1 MKHPFK
7 RILSALLASLML
19 LPLAACGDTD
29 SGTPDTTDPAV
40 TTPAVTTEAETT
52 PDPNLREN
60 AKDNLPADLNLN
72 GAEIN
77 VLAWDHEYSRFDIA
91 GNEDISGDI
100 VFDAVHDRNAAVE
113 ERLNCTLNTSL
124 DPSAKWQDFAG
135 ILQRTV
141 ASGDNTYSFMVA
153 MGNSTIQYGNDKYF
167 MDVSGLEYLDFE
179 QPWWWKDSMDELS
192 LDGETYRYLVGDMQL
207 SNYLASGAVYFN
219 KRLFENAIGSSDD
232 LYKLVIDGGWTWDKL
247 HEYCEVGAQ
256 DVNGDGIIGDGDI
269 WGSRLGHDVLL
280 NMMEFSSDVRRH
292 TRDEN
297 GYVAIDYDAER
308 AAVVTEKLYNLL
320 YETKGF
326 SYDKSAY
333 TEAQPFAS
341 GNMLFYIERLVQT
354 TEAELR
360 DMEDDYGIIP
370 MAKADDSQKDY
381 VSLVQNAAMNVAL
394 PVTCPDP
401 NATAAV
407 LEALY
412 AESYRSV
419 VETFY
424 ETALKVKYSRDSYSG
439 QCIDLIANSARRF
452 VVYEYGFAWNNAG
465 TVIST
470 CLNAKNTNF
479 ASIYAKMS
487 PAFDKLLD
495 KYMQDF
501 EKQKAANAAG

>member
-1 MKHPFK
+1 MKHSIK

-19 LPLAACGDTD
+19 LPLASCGDT
-29 SGTPDTTDPAV
+29 GTEPTDTTAAAA
-40 TTPAVTTEAETT
+40 TPEVTTEAETT
-52 PDPNLREN
+52 PDPTLRKN

-72 GAEIN
+72 GADFN
-77 VLAWDHEYSRFDIA
+77 VLGWDHDYTRYDIA

-100 VFDAVHDRNAAVE
+100 VFDAIHERNASVE
-113 ERLNCTLNTSL
+113 ERLNCTITTTI
-124 DPSAKWQDFAG
+124 DPSAKWADFAG

-141 ASGDNTYSFMVA
+141 AAGDDTYAFVAA
-153 MGNSTIQYGNDKYF
+153 MGNSTIQYGSDKYF
-167 MDVSGLEYLDFE
+167 LDVSGLDYLDFD

-219 KRLFENAIGSSDD
+219 KRLFENALGSSDE

-247 HEYCEVGAQ
+247 HEYCEVGSQ
-256 DVNGDGIIGDGDI
+256 DLNGDGVIADGDI
-269 WGSRLGHDVLL
+269 WGTKLGHDVLL

-292 TRDEN
+292 VRDEN
-297 GYVAIDYDAER
+297 GYVKVDYDTDR
-308 AAVVTEKLYNLL
+308 AADVTQKLYSLL

-326 SYDKSAY
+326 VYDKSGY
-333 TEAQPFAS
+333 TDTKLFSS
-341 GNMLFYIERLVQT
+341 GQMVFFIERIV
-354 TEAELR
+354 EATSADLR

-370 MAKADDSQKDY
+370 MAKADDQQKEY
-381 VSLVQNAAMNVAL
+381 VSLVQNAALNIAI
-394 PVTCPDP
+394 PVTCKDP

-407 LEALY
+407 LEALN

-419 VETFY
+419 VEPFY

-439 QCIDLIANSARRF
+439 QCIDLIADSARRF

-487 PAFDKLLD
+487 PAFDKLLT
-495 KYMQDF
+495 KYMADF
-501 EKQKAANAAG
+501 EAQKAANAG

>member
-1 MKHPFK
+1 MKHPVK
-7 RILSALLASLML
+7 RTLSALLASLML

-29 SGTPDTTDPAV
+29 SGTPDTTDPAT

-72 GAEIN
+72 GAAIN
-77 VLAWDHEYSRFDIA
+77 VLAWENDYSRYDIA

-100 VFDAVHDRNAAVE
+100 VFDAIHERNASVQ
-113 ERLNCTLNTSL
+113 ERLNCTLTTTL
-124 DPSAKWQDFAG
+124 EPAAKWQDFASL
-135 ILQRTV
+135 LQRTV
-141 ASGDNTYSFMVA
+141 ASGDDTYSFIVA
-153 MGNSTIQYGNDKYF
+153 MGNSTIQYGSDKYF
-167 MDVSGLEYLDFE
+167 MDVSGLDYLDFE

-219 KRLFENAIGSSDD
+219 KRLFENAIGASDD

-247 HEYCEVGAQ
+247 HEYCEAGTQ
-256 DVNGDGIIGDGDI
+256 DVNGDGTIGDGDI
-269 WGSRLGHDVLL
+269 WGSILGNPVLL
-280 NMMEFSSDVRRH
+280 EMMEFSADVRRH
-292 TRDEN
+292 VRDEN
-297 GYVAIDYDAER
+297 GYVKIDYDVDR
-308 AAVVTEKLYNLL
+308 AAVVTEKLYSLI
-320 YETKGF
+320 YETNGF
-326 SYDKSAY
+326 KYDASAY
-333 TEAQPFAS
+333 TPTQPFSS
-341 GNMLFYIERLVQT
+341 GQMLFYIERITKT
-354 TEAELR
+354 TGAEMR

-419 VETFY
+419 VEPFY

-439 QCIDLIANSARRF
+439 QCIDLIADSAKRF
-452 VVYEYGFAWNNAG
+452 VSYEYGFHWNKCG

-470 CLNAKNTNF
+470 CVGAKNTNF
-479 ASIYAKMS
+479 ASTYAKLQ
-487 PAFDKLLD
+487 PAFDKLIS
-495 KYMQDF
+495 KYMDNF